1 MLSKTHI
8 KYIQSL
14 HHKKFRDE
22 DGVFIA
28 EGSKVVMEL
37 LSSKNFDCIEL
48 IGLQEWLHENEKNI
62 RKLYSGEFYVAE
74 NEELDKI
81 SMLSSSNQVLAIFK
95 KATGKPVDI
104 IGRVSL
110 MLDTVQDPGNFGTII
125 RTADWF
131 GVSTII
137 CSETTVD
144 MYNPKV
150 VQSTMGSLARVN
162 IIYRDLSIFLLH
174 NKGIKIIAT
183 ALNGKDIHTIKG
195 FKEAIIIIG
204 NESKGISKELM
215 DLANEKITIPKK
227 GEAESLNAAV
237 ATGIILSHL

>member
-28 EGSKVVMEL
+28 EGSKVVIEL
-37 LSSKNFDCIEL
+37 LSPKKFDCIEL
-48 IGLQEWLHENEKNI
+48 IGLQEWLHENESSI
-62 RKLYSGEFYVAE
+62 RKFYSGEFYVAT
-74 NEELDKI
+74 NDELDKI
-81 SMLSSSNQVLAIFK
+81 STLSSSNQVLAIFK
-95 KATGKPVDI
+95 KAIDKPIDI

-110 MLDTVQDPGNFGTII
+110 ILDTIQDPGNFGTII
-125 RTADWF
+125 RIADWF
-131 GVSTII
+131 GISTII

-150 VQSTMGSLARVN
+150 VQSTMGSLVRVN
-162 IIYRDLSIFLLH
+162 IVYTDLNAFILN

-195 FKEAIIIIG
+195 LKEAIIIIG

-215 DLANEKITIPKK
+215 DLANERITIPKK